1 MPHYRLTIKLENKD
15 VKEYIIEDPRKEI
28 DFVYLDYRKRVHQ
41 KNGAG
46 RVIYFDIVMIAEE
59 SLNHLE
65 DRKEVFNEQ
74 NNFRVPEIPVPKKFK
89 REPAKL
95 MTLGERAKLK
105 KP

>member
-28 DFVYLDYRKRVHQ
+28 DFVYQDYRKRVHQ

-46 RVIYFDIVMIAEE
+46 RVIYFDLVMIAEE

-74 NNFRVPEIPVPKKFK
+74 NNFRVPEIQAPKKFK

-105 KP
+105 K

>member
-15 VKEYIIEDPRKEI
+15 VKEYIIEDPRREI
-28 DFVYLDYRKRVHQ
+28 DFVYQDYRKRVHQ

-65 DRKEVFNEQ
+65 GRKEVFNEE
-74 NNFRVPEIPVPKKFK
+74 NNFRVTEIKTPGKKR
-89 REPAKL
+89 REPPKL
-95 MTLGERAKLK
+95 TLAERAKLR
-105 KP
+105 